1 MLFQLLSLK
10 TFLVSLCRKVNRG
23 PNNGGAEVIELNNNF
38 ENPAF
43 NGEPV
48 YEAIPEAANTA
59 PDPILRVG
67 ANNDLHE
74 LGFPD
79 DRNAIHI
86 DQSGNRYD
94 PKNENISSDPR
105 TGADHPVPR
114 AMENLQNRSYTS
126 LQRTTDGYAHLHRH
140 APQGQGMRE
149 SENEED
155 RSVRDGENYTRPAN
169 SHYDVPRD
177 ESRIATRVS
186 SDTMK
191 LVNGNYKK
199 PRQGRRMLPKIT

>member
-1 MLFQLLSLK
+1 M
-10 TFLVSLCRKVNRG
+10 NRG
-23 PNNGGAEVIELNNNF
+23 PNNRGAEVIELNNNF

-59 PDPILRVG
+59 AGPILRVG

-94 PKNENISSDPR
+94 PKNENILNDPR
-105 TGADHPVPR
+105 TGAEHSVPR
-114 AMENLQNRSYTS
+114 TMENPQNRPYTS
-126 LQRTTDGYAHLHRH
+126 LQGTTDGYAHLYRH
-140 APQGQGMRE
+140 ALQGQGMRE
-149 SENEED
+149 SEREKD
-155 RSVRDGENYTRPAN
+155 SSVRDGENYARPAN

-177 ESRIATRVS
+177 VSRTATRGS
-186 SDTMK
+186 SDRMQ
-191 LVNGNYKK
+191 VIYGHYKK